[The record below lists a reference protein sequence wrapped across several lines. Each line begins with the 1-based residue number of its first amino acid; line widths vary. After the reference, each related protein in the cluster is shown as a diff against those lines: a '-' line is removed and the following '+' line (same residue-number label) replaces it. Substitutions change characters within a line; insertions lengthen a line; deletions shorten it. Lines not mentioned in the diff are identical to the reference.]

1 MDELRVLEMGWK
13 SRVSKLMEE
22 QKELQMD
29 ELRVLE
35 MGWKLRVLKLM
46 EQQKELQ
53 VCDRYKMTFFIV

>member
-13 SRVSKLMEE
+13 LRVSKWMDQQMEE

-35 MGWKLRVLKLM
+35 MGWKSRA
-46 EQQKELQ
+46 
-53 VCDRYKMTFFIV
+53 